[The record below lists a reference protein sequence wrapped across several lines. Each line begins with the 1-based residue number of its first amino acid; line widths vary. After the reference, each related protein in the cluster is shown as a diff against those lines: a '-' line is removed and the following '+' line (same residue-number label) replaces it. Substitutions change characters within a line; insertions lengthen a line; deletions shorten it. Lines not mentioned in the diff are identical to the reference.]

1 MTFLREIFASDST
14 IQTKAAPQNI
24 WTTIGQVAALAVS
37 ITITVVIFLLRHR
50 ISELAVYGYGGIM
63 LTTTLSN
70 ATVFVPAPSL
80 AVLFAVEGGLNP
92 IWVGVAAGLGATM
105 GEMTGFLAGVGGR
118 GVIQN
123 RPIYYWVQDWMKVY
137 GLFVIFVM
145 ALIPNPI
152 FDIGGIIAGAMR
164 IPAWRFFLAC
174 LTGKGL
180 RFVILAYLGLLIF
193 A

>member
-1 MTFLREIFASDST
+1 MTFLREIFTTDT
-14 IQTKAAPQNI
+14 TTPTQTEPQSI
-24 WTTIGQVAALAVS
+24 WTTIGQVSALVIS

-50 ISELAVYGYGGIM
+50 ISELAAYGYGGIV

-92 IWVGVAAGLGATM
+92 IWVGLAAGFGATV

-118 GVIQN
+118 AVIED
-123 RPIYYWVQDWMKVY
+123 RPIYVWIQDWMKVY

-164 IPAWRFFLAC
+164 IPAWRFFTAC
-174 LTGKGL
+174 IMGKGL

-193 A
+193 T